1 MPRKHRAPLAS
12 YSPRLLE
19 VWRMALTKTVRIPVE
34 NQNEGT
40 RLRFRL
46 YELRAALKQ
55 DDHPDYPSASR
66 VSLSV
71 VHNTDEDKYYVV
83 AEHADAKLDEIL
95 DRAGVPNPAGQ
106 APPLMEELAT
116 EYYNISPAE
125 VKPIKQPQET

>member
-19 VWRMALTKTVRIPVE
+19 VWRRALTKTVRIPVE
-34 NQNEGT
+34 NQHEGT

-46 YELRAALKQ
+46 YELRAALKE

-71 VHNTDEDKYYVV
+71 VLDKDTSKYFVV
-83 AEHADAKLDEIL
+83 AEHADARLDEIL
-95 DRAGVPNPAGQ
+95 DRAGIPNPASD
-106 APPLMEELAT
+106 APSLLEEHAT

-125 VKPIKQPQET
+125 VKPIKQDS